1 MSGCGDAPDEHV
13 DDPVGGASER
23 TGLVVIRVWLEERDS
38 ERGLRARISLV
49 RDVERGE
56 AESVIAASA
65 EEILAAV
72 RRFVDEFVAAR

>member
-1 MSGCGDAPDEHV
+1 MGACGDEPDEHV
-13 DDPVGGASER
+13 DDSVVRASER
-23 TGLVVIRVWLEERDS
+23 TGVVVIRVWLERGDS

-56 AESVIAASA
+56 TESLVAASA
-65 EEILAAV
+65 EEILEAV